1 MDSYTDFE
9 NLYLS
14 TYGSYPIRV
23 SALAYDAVKVVIESY
38 AKTKNKEDL
47 RYAIE
52 NYQGFNG
59 ANGKFRF
66 LSTGLLERRLAI
78 IRISNGT
85 YEIIDYDNEPF
96 LKY

>member
-1 MDSYTDFE
+1 MRE
-9 NLYLS
+9 R
-14 TYGSYPIRV
+14 YGY
-23 SALAYDAVKVVIESY
+23 K
-38 AKTKNKEDL
+38 
-47 RYAIE
+47 IE

-85 YEIIDYDNEPF
+85 YEIIHYDNEPF